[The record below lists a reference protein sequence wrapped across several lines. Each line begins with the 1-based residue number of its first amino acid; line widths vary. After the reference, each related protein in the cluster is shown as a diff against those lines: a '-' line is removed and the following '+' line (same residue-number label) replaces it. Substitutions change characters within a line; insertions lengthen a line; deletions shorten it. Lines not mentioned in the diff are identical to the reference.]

1 MPHPD
6 AERWNARYVADRENW
21 LAHSPRQLLRDHAYL
36 LPKRGIA
43 LDAAAGVATN
53 GLYLA
58 ERGYYVI
65 ALDISEY
72 GLRLARR
79 RASERSL
86 RLDTVV
92 CDLKNLWLPQECFD
106 VILNFHFLERAA
118 FEPYRRSLKPGGWL
132 IFETFLQREEIVENP
147 DYYLEPGELRQ
158 AFDDF
163 EIFYWHE
170 QDLSERKRVTAQ
182 LVARKPG

>member
-6 AERWNARYVADRENW
+6 AERWNARYAADLENW
-21 LAHSPRQLLRDHAYL
+21 LAQTPRQLLREHAQL

-58 ERGYYVI
+58 GRGYRVI

-72 GLRLARR
+72 GLKLARQ
-79 RASERSL
+79 RARKRSL
-86 RLDTVV
+86 QLDAAV
-92 CDLKNLWLPQECFD
+92 CDLKKLWLPKEYFD

-118 FEPYRRSLKPGGWL
+118 FESYRRALKPGGWL
-132 IFETFLQREEIVENP
+132 IFETFLQRGEAAENL

-158 AFDDF
+158 AFEDF